1 MVKDPS
7 AFRCI
12 LMAAEDSY
20 RLERPRRVRKEPKG
34 LRESGLAPR
43 ADVGLQDGVWD
54 SCSAERHLALSKARS
69 KPPSPLL
76 CRRQKGVRRWLV
88 GLSFRFPRDHGQS
101 LSLFSYMGKQTKP
114 ICLPGKG
121 CSGLCRKASI
131 GRRFLVSRSNLG
143 VLFCLERHPGRMS
156 LDLKLSLKPIRPN
169 TDLFSRRF

>member
-1 MVKDPS
+1 MFEFAVHVTTSIRMPKCRERQVS
-7 AFRCI
+7 QIHGSQQFR
-12 LMAAEDSY
+12 
-20 RLERPRRVRKEPKG
+20 RRA
-34 LRESGLAPR
+34 LANR
-43 ADVGLQDGVWD
+43 SEHSV
-54 SCSAERHLALSKARS
+54 LALCKTRC
-69 KPPSPLL
+69 KPPSPWL

-101 LSLFSYMGKQTKP
+101 LSLFSYTGKQTKP